1 MKTKHLLYAALTIA
15 LAACN
20 STGKSAQKDSTS
32 AAQSESQEKTAVV
45 YFSATGTTR
54 NAAEILAKETGA
66 ELIEIQP
73 EQAYSD
79 ADLNWKDE
87 NSRSSVEMKDSTS
100 RPAIK
105 KVEANLSDV
114 KTVYIGYPIWWNLA
128 PTVVNTF
135 IESVDLKGK
144 TIIPFATSGG
154 DEITNSVD
162 ALKKQYPDLDWG
174 KGILLNNATPE
185 SVKAA
190 ISAE

>member
-1 MKTKHLLYAALTIA
+1 MKTRHFLYAALGFV
-15 LAACN
+15 LAACSSSAKSGGN
-20 STGKSAQKDSTS
+20 DSSTVAQGEKS
-32 AAQSESQEKTAVV
+32 EKSAVV

-54 NAAEILAKETGA
+54 NAAEILAKETGS

-73 EQAYSD
+73 EQPYSD

-87 NSRSSVEMKDSTS
+87 KSRSSVEMKDSTS

-105 KVEANLSDV
+105 KIDANLSDV
-114 KTVYIGYPIWWNLA
+114 KTVYIGFPIWWNLA

-154 DEITNSVD
+154 DDITNSAD

-174 KGILLNNATPE
+174 KGLLLNNATPE
-185 SVKAA
+185 SVKT
-190 ISAE
+190 SLKAE